1 MGYQI
6 CQNCGYDNDID
17 SKFCEKC
24 GASLKL
30 ASNFGRNQIRT
41 PEKEGMSSST
51 KWLIVVVIILV
62 GVLGVTAG
70 AIMMNKGTSSTNTPV
85 SVSQSQ
91 EQVTYKADWHQV
103 TSFSGV
109 GDNFRSFSIK
119 GQRFKIVMSATP
131 TMNYNTNFMNV
142 DISGT
147 SGIIGSGNLN
157 WGPTD
162 ALSSKE
168 KTIEVTGP
176 PGTYSSHVTTK
187 DLQSWTVVIYDYY

>member
-1 MGYQI
+1 MF

-17 SKFCEKC
+17 AAFCERC
-24 GASLKL
+24 GARLGQD
-30 ASNFGRNQIRT
+30 SNFGRQQRL
-41 PEKEGMSSST
+41 PEKSGMSSST
-51 KWLIVVVIILV
+51 KLLIVVVVVLV
-62 GVLGVTAG
+62 AVLGIAAG
-70 AIMMNKGTSSTNTPV
+70 ALLTMNKGTTSANTPV
-85 SVSQSQ
+85 SINQSS

-109 GDNFRSFSIK
+109 GDNYRSFSIK

-157 WGPTD
+157 WGPND

-168 KTIEVTGP
+168 KTVEVTGP
-176 PGTYSSHVTTK
+176 SGTYYSQVRTK
-187 DLQSWTVVIYDYY
+187 DLQSWTVTVYDYY